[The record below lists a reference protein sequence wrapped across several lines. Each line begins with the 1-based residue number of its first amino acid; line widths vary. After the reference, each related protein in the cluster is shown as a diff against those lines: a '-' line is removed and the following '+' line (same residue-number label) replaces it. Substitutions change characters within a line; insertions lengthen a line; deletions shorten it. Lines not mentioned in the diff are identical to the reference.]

1 MSSGCQHVAVIAG
14 EVSGDLHAA
23 PVIHELKK
31 LNPDLQF
38 FGSGGPEMM
47 DQGVELFA
55 EIEDLAVMGFSG
67 LPRILPRLS
76 RLKKDI
82 IKRVKERNVK
92 LVILVDYPG
101 FNLNLAAALKKLPN
115 PPKIIHYIAPQV
127 WAWRAGRLKKIKRV
141 IDHQAVIFPFE
152 EKLFRDAGVNA
163 TFVGN
168 PLLDEIELYRN
179 REKINSEKRLLAI
192 LPGSRYSVAS
202 SHICTMIEAAN
213 KLCAE
218 HPDLEVG
225 IGKAPGLSDEIFRA
239 IIRKNPQYSICEGS
253 RDLLAKSD
261 VAMVCSGTSTLEAAL
276 IGTPQVVIYKTSFL
290 NYHIIKRLIKLTEI
304 ALVNIVAGKKIVPEL
319 LQFDFTAEKIYTEV
333 DRILKNSE
341 VREKM
346 LTEYAQ
352 IRLSLEKAGAAR
364 NVAEMAVTYL

>member
-192 LPGSRYSVAS
+192 LPGSRFSVAS
-202 SHICTMIEAAN
+202 NHICT
-213 KLCAE
+213 
-218 HPDLEVG
+218 
-225 IGKAPGLSDEIFRA
+225 
-239 IIRKNPQYSICEGS
+239 
-253 RDLLAKSD
+253 
-261 VAMVCSGTSTLEAAL
+261 
-276 IGTPQVVIYKTSFL
+276 
-290 NYHIIKRLIKLTEI
+290 
-304 ALVNIVAGKKIVPEL
+304 
-319 LQFDFTAEKIYTEV
+319 
-333 DRILKNSE
+333 
-341 VREKM
+341 
-346 LTEYAQ
+346 
-352 IRLSLEKAGAAR
+352 
-364 NVAEMAVTYL
+364 